1 MSTNESVLRRAWSRA
16 SDVSR
21 NHAVAT
27 RARDLVR
34 AVLPVS
40 LRARD
45 TQEGAPREA
54 VPPEVFLAELRRDV
68 ERHFAVCHPLLMRLV
83 HVPFTRHDYRIF
95 GLQHYSLVGTFTTYL
110 ELLLVKAPS
119 SDQKSWIAKVLV
131 DEYGEGSDGED
142 HAALYRSF
150 LRATGSPEGEEYV
163 TRLHQDV
170 TGFVGEHLRI
180 CRDEPFLVGLGAVGP
195 GHEWSITHMFPP
207 IVRGLERAGFAGSPV
222 LEDVFE
228 RSVRDTA
235 SRRELEDRTEII
247 DGARSLVRGVVDP
260 EDPTGVY
267 SDAPSIVLEALPA
280 TLDRYRASLR
290 HPPDASFFT
299 VKDAVRE
306 YGAGVASIPRARWV
320 VLVEGATLA
329 IDDDVLL
336 EMKELADAPS
346 PSVAPPGVFA
356 DDIQAR
362 VEAARRTCWV
372 VPDEDPLWGTSEL
385 LGLPVQIKGD
395 FDGYK
400 TFRVHRL
407 EKERGTPEALARWS
421 EDLGRILATVHAG
434 SERDFPGTVAA
445 IAAAVDDADA
455 FASEQADVAIAYA
468 DRVAR
473 DRALFTDA
481 LAALGPTLGLVPGE
495 GDGLRPDA
503 RALIGSEDAP

>member
-1 MSTNESVLRRAWSRA
+1 MARALASRA
-16 SDVSR
+16 MVCVASA
-21 NHAVAT
+21 AVAAASCDAPISDPREREIVDVLT
-27 RARDLVR
+27 RADASLILDRPELVR
-34 AVLPVS
+34 AKYEAMAESDFAFYRGTFPLFVHDASRGAIGPESSAFDREIFPFSIGDAHPENFGSLPGPDGVFAIEPNDFDAADRYPYAWEVRRLAVGLVLAV
-40 LRARD
+40 RASSPLDAEARAAATSHERED
-45 TQEGAPREA
+45 AIAFARSYAETMTGLAAGAPRA
-54 VPPEVFLAELRRDV
+54 
-68 ERHFAVCHPLLMRLV
+68 RLV
-83 HVPFTRHDYRIF
+83 
-95 GLQHYSLVGTFTTYL
+95 
-110 ELLLVKAPS
+110 
-119 SDQKSWIAKVLV
+119 
-131 DEYGEGSDGED
+131 DG
-142 HAALYRSF
+142 
-150 LRATGSPEGEEYV
+150 
-163 TRLHQDV
+163 
-170 TGFVGEHLRI
+170 
-180 CRDEPFLVGLGAVGP
+180 
-195 GHEWSITHMFPP
+195 
-207 IVRGLERAGFAGSPV
+207 AGSPV

-290 HPPDASFFT
+290 HPPDPSFFT

-362 VEAARRTCWV
+362 VDAARRTCWV